1 MRTLLRLTAL
11 CLVPLAL
18 ACTETV
24 FVDDGGA
31 LVSPPVNVR
40 YTLEPSGDP
49 TRPAGILLSWDGV
62 GDPALAEY
70 RVYSRGSTGA
80 SFGLRGSTTSNTFH
94 DNGVPHVQYYVVA
107 VDLDGRES
115 APSTTVT
122 VDERLALERP
132 LTLSSISLD
141 RAVHLVWADNAFAA
155 APLRF
160 RDYRVYST
168 RYDLDAN
175 LCDADWVIEGTTVA
189 PEFLASALTNGAPRC
204 FAVAAISVE
213 GYESLW
219 SPLRQDT
226 PRPDGRNVLLY
237 AHAADPTR
245 SGLRFWNDVNGDGRA
260 QPAEV
265 GLVVGGATADADF
278 SVRRD
283 AADSTLW
290 LRPEFAGVGMRLYAG
305 APVADLT
312 DVDYA
317 PAGGYGRGEIEA
329 VPGYAYVFEINEGS
343 AVRYGAVRVT
353 HVGRAY
359 LILDW
364 SFQPDPGNP
373 ELLVHAGLPTV
384 IVTGFDVGG

>member
-1 MRTLLRLTAL
+1 MRALLRISTL
-11 CLVPLAL
+11 CAIPLAV

-24 FVDDGGA
+24 YVGDGGG
-31 LVSPPVNVR
+31 LVSAPVNVS
-40 YTLEPSGDP
+40 YELEPSGDP
-49 TRPAGILLSWDGV
+49 SRPAGILLSWDAV

-94 DNGVPHVQYYVVA
+94 DNGVPHLQYYVVA

-115 APSTTVT
+115 APSATVT

-132 LTLSSISLD
+132 VTLTSISLD
-141 RAVHLVWADNAFAA
+141 RAVHLSWADNAFAA
-155 APLRF
+155 APQRF
-160 RDYRVYST
+160 RSYRVYSS

-175 LCDADWVIEGTTVA
+175 LCDVDWVIEGTSVA
-189 PEFLASALTNGAPRC
+189 PEFLAGALTNGSPRC
-204 FAVAAISVE
+204 FAVSAISVE

-226 PRPDGRNVLLY
+226 PRPDGRNVLLW
-237 AHAADPTR
+237 AHADDPTR
-245 SGLRFWNDVNGDGRA
+245 SGFRFWDDVNADGRA
-260 QPAEV
+260 QAGEL

-283 AADSTLW
+283 PSDSSLW
-290 LRPEFAGVGMRLYAG
+290 LRPEYAGVGMRLYAT
-305 APVADLT
+305 APVGDLT

-329 VPGYAYVFEINEGS
+329 VPGYAYVFAISEGS
-343 AVRYGAVRVT
+343 AVRYGAVRIT
-353 HVGRAY
+353 HVGRRY

-364 SFQPDPGNP
+364 SYQTDPGNP
-373 ELLVHAGLPTV
+373 ELSLRGGLPTV
-384 IVTGFDVGG
+384 TVTGYTVGG